1 MSTDETRIINLASD
15 TSLHTADVGHDAC
28 GFTQSPLHLIGHCCH
43 WHRHERHFGI
53 GINSAVL
60 NYSALQSFVD
70 SVGVVVIARHNPAA
84 IT

>member
-1 MSTDETRIINLASD
+1 
-15 TSLHTADVGHDAC
+15 
-28 GFTQSPLHLIGHCCH
+28 LHLIGHGRH